1 MSSTNRGSTRAPLDY
16 YRTPA
21 WAVHRIM
28 DALLPPALYS
38 LPYFGHWVEPCA
50 GDGAIVRA
58 VNDWIPTVER
68 KVDVLWQACEL
79 DQRHAKPLQASLGR
93 DFLGMRIG
101 DTLTWDDPDI
111 HYQASRFDVA
121 MMNPPFRQALQFVE
135 WGVAHSLTT
144 VALLRLGFLETSKR
158 NGWLR
163 ANPPDVYV
171 LPNRPSFT
179 GKGTDSCVY
188 AWMVWE
194 HRRIGRQHGEIR
206 VLPDTPRKDRK

>member
-1 MSSTNRGSTRAPLDY
+1 
-16 YRTPA
+16 
-21 WAVHRIM
+21 
-28 DALLPPALYS
+28 
-38 LPYFGHWVEPCA
+38 
-50 GDGAIVRA
+50 
-58 VNDWIPTVER
+58 
-68 KVDVLWQACEL
+68 
-79 DQRHAKPLQASLGR
+79 
-93 DFLGMRIG
+93 MRIG
-101 DTLTWDDPDI
+101 DTLKWDDPDI
-111 HYQASRFDVA
+111 HYQCSRFDVA
-121 MMNPPFRQALQFVE
+121 IMNPPFRQARRFVE
-135 WGVAHSLTT
+135 WSVAHSLTT
-144 VALLRLGFLETSKR
+144 IALLRLGFLETSKR